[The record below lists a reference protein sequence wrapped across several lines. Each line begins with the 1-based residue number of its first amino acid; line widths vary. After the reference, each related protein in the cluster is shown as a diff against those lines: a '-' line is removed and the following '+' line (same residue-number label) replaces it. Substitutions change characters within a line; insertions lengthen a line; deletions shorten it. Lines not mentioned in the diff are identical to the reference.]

1 MGEDSQDLHTLELPA
16 KFSGTSSKDLP
27 SIIMF
32 IAFIVLGR
40 RVVNPVSVL
49 SSRVSFLLPGE
60 KGSVGRNSNS
70 T

>member
-16 KFSGTSSKDLP
+16 KFAGTSSKDLP